1 MDSVT
6 VMTNTHIG
14 IALTPL
20 HSLQHKDGIFRNV
33 QNTRLQSFTL
43 SSAIPFN
50 FLLTAWTYAIREE
63 GNSYKMSAETFKL
76 LKCKWFYK
84 FVMKG
89 NCRGRGGSNRK
100 TDMYNCRD
108 WLKYI
113 LLVRSTETVHVH
125 YRLCW
130 NKIRFISWKCEFYNI
145 LFSIIRKVHY
155 PLKKLHGNFN
165 VFF

>member
-14 IALTPL
+14 IALTSL

-33 QNTRLQSFTL
+33 QNTQLQSFTL

-50 FLLTAWTYAIREE
+50 FLLTAWTYAILQE

-89 NCRGRGGSNRK
+89 NCRAR
-100 TDMYNCRD
+100 
-108 WLKYI
+108 
-113 LLVRSTETVHVH
+113 
-125 YRLCW
+125 
-130 NKIRFISWKCEFYNI
+130 
-145 LFSIIRKVHY
+145 
-155 PLKKLHGNFN
+155 
-165 VFF
+165 